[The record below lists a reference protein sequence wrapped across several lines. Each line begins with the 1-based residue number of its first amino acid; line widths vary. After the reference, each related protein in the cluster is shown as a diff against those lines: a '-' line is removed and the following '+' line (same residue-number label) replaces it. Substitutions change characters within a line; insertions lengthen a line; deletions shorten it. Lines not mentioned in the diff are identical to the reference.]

1 MADPVLKA
9 RAAALFRKLV
19 EQDRRDALAQV
30 IGGPA
35 GPAAATQ
42 ILPIQ

>member
-9 RAAALFRKLV
+9 RAAALFRKLG
-19 EQDRRDALAQV
+19 EQDRRDALGQV

-35 GPAAATQ
+35 GLVAATQ